1 MNCSCIA
8 WKKGLMPVNIICTNN
23 MLSERVSEADQVSC
37 FCPPIRFLL
46 PSSQVILA
54 GDSGLCMFPGYPSA
68 APQRR
73 YGVVTSSF
81 SEPGEPGNVAVP
93 SLIVSDLTGETEIDP
108 QGGLALLREVSEP
121 LLITGWH
128 DMCWLF
134 ELERAKSLGPAAQAL
149 WVYLGVADSLLPRCC
164 ASSWTCKVTESAAAS
179 PRFTSWLCSVVEEGW
194 FMSIHQQLKCPRSL
208 GWAESWGFT
217 FHLLSH
223 WHLHRSP

>member
-1 MNCSCIA
+1 
-8 WKKGLMPVNIICTNN
+8 MPVNIICTNN
-23 MLSERVSEADQVSC
+23 VLSERVSEADQVSS
-37 FCPPIRFLL
+37 FCPPIRLLL

-54 GDSGLCMFPGYPSA
+54 GDTGLCMFRGYPSA

-73 YGVVTSSF
+73 YRVVTSSF
-81 SEPGEPGNVAVP
+81 SEPGEPGNVTVP

-149 WVYLGVADSLLPRCC
+149 
-164 ASSWTCKVTESAAAS
+164 
-179 PRFTSWLCSVVEEGW
+179 
-194 FMSIHQQLKCPRSL
+194 
-208 GWAESWGFT
+208 
-217 FHLLSH
+217 
-223 WHLHRSP
+223 